1 MAQLKI
7 VGDAVVLTSAAKLED
22 IKLLEKYNPEALRLY
37 KTNEDG
43 KKECVFTVK
52 STPNG
57 EGGIN
62 ARGAIFASAA
72 HDGTGMATVTS
83 KVPEGVTPENLKEKI
98 ADLVGTGVISLN
110 KVEEQIPDA
119 LAAVKAEKE
128 AILESIS
135 IG

>member
-52 STPNG
+52 SATSG

-83 KVPEGVTPENLKEKI
+83 RVPDGVTNENLKEKI